1 MRSNKKAILY
11 DYILDRLIEGR
22 FKFGEPILVKQ
33 LSAETGASSQPI
45 LAALMALSVDGFVN
59 IIPQVGCEVIN
70 PTPRDIA
77 DFYRF
82 FARTEGLLAELA
94 ATRWTK
100 AQLAALKSANSMI
113 RADLADSGGER
124 YQELNRVFHR
134 IFHEMAGSPLLD
146 SRQSS
151 IFAMSDF
158 MIMQT
163 IGFRPR
169 VNDAA
174 IEHDEIIAAIEAR
187 SAVKARKSAEKHIN
201 AVAKVVIAAAQK

>member
-1 MRSNKKAILY
+1 MRSNKKAVLY

-22 FKFGEPILVKQ
+22 YKFGEAILVKQ

-45 LAALMALSVDGFVN
+45 LAALTALSVDGFVN
-59 IIPQVGCEVIN
+59 ITPQVGCEVIN
-70 PTPRDIA
+70 PTHRDIA
-77 DFYRF
+77 DFYKF

-94 ATRWTK
+94 AMRWT
-100 AQLAALKSANSMI
+100 ASQMAALKSANSMI
-113 RADLADSGGER
+113 RADLNDSGGDR

-146 SRQSS
+146 SRQNS

-163 IGFRPR
+163 IGFKPH
-169 VNDAA
+169 VVDATK
-174 IEHDEIIAAIEAR
+174 EHDEIIAAIQER
-187 SAVKARKSAEKHIN
+187 SATKARKSAEKHID
-201 AVAKVVIAAAQK
+201 AVARTVIAAAKN